1 MFEKGQ
7 RFESSYDNE
16 PYELV
21 GRWSDGMVLA
31 PVNAEK
37 LEVLIYTE
45 SEINELIEDGKLK
58 LIEGPEMLMG

>member
-7 RFESSYDNE
+7 RFETSYDRE

-31 PVNAEK
+31 PVNDEK

-45 SEINELIEDGKLK
+45 FEINELIENGKLK
-58 LIEGPEMLMG
+58 LIKGPEMLMG